1 MKIIYNSIIPFKK
14 FMAINLFGVL
24 FVRNDLERPIGALTI
39 NHEAIHSEQY
49 KELYWIG
56 FLPLYLIEWFV
67 KLLIYGNSRK
77 AYRNIS
83 FEREAYKF
91 QNDLN
96 YIEKRKKFSLL
107 HWKTY
112 KNYYI
117 IALYN
122 NLT

>member
-39 NHEAIHSEQY
+39 NHEEIHSEQY

-96 YIEKRKKFSLL
+96 YIEKRKKFS
-107 HWKTY
+107 WAKM
-112 KNYYI
+112 I
-117 IALYN
+117 FQE
-122 NLT
+122 

>member
-39 NHEAIHSEQY
+39 NHEATHSEQY

-96 YIEKRKKFSLL
+96 YIEKRKKFS
-107 HWKTY
+107 WAKM
-112 KNYYI
+112 I
-117 IALYN
+117 FQE
-122 NLT
+122 